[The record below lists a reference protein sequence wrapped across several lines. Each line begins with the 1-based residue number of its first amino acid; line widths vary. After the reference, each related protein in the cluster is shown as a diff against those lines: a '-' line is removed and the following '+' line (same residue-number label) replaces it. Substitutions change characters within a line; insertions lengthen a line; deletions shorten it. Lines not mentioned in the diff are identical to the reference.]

1 MRTIKRF
8 EASNESTLKAA
19 SIYVRDSRCFIGT
32 SDRTTDGVWI
42 GRGNTTVVHLDQN
55 EALGAAVLD
64 ALRLSRTKIPHP
76 AQSEWT
82 AVRRRSLDPIVA
94 AAGLRSW
101 RSFIRSAQ
109 LISVHLEADTLEL
122 ELYERDD
129 RRSGFFKS
137 FENRRT
143 ASPICQ
149 PSSIGLAVHE
159 ILRGHELLATDTQ

>member
-1 MRTIKRF
+1 MKRF
-8 EASNESTLKAA
+8 ETSSESTPKAA
-19 SIYVRDSRCFIGT
+19 SIYVRDLRCFIGT

-42 GRGNTTVVHLDQN
+42 GRGNVTVVHLDQD

-64 ALRLSRTKIPHP
+64 ALSLSRTKIPHP

-109 LISVHLEADTLEL
+109 LISVLLEAGNLEL
-122 ELYERDD
+122 ELFERDD
-129 RRSGFFKS
+129 RRADLFKS
-137 FENRRT
+137 FEIRRT
-143 ASPICQ
+143 ASAVCEPLAV
-149 PSSIGLAVHE
+149 GLTVHE
-159 ILRGHELLATDTQ
+159 ILRGHELLATDDTQ